1 MLEAQ
6 QFALKNKKFIVYYME
21 EHVVNEAT
29 PSLETVLFR
38 NALTQNGIVVSEGLS
53 NELEFGALDRVNL
66 TDVLNTKV
74 SG

>member
-1 MLEAQ
+1 
-6 QFALKNKKFIVYYME
+6 ME
-21 EHVVNEAT
+21 EHVVNEVT

>member
-1 MLEAQ
+1 M
-6 QFALKNKKFIVYYME
+6 
-21 EHVVNEAT
+21 VNEAT

>member
-21 EHVVNEAT
+21 EHVVNEVT